1 MIAFLRGVLVQK
13 DLTSIALDVSG
24 VGYSLGISGA
34 TYASM
39 PDLGTELCIH
49 THLQVRE
56 DAFVLFGFA
65 TLEEL
70 EMFKKLI
77 SVSGIGPKVALS
89 ALSALSIDSLRMAC
103 INQDVSLLT
112 KVPGLGKKTAGRLV
126 LELKD
131 AFNLSLSDAPA
142 PLCASTR
149 LQMSAK
155 TMACEALLSLG
166 FSQVEVQ
173 GVLDGLDDSLEE
185 EQLIAQ
191 ALRQLG
197 SR

>member
-13 DLTSIALDVSG
+13 DLTNIALDVSG
-24 VGYSLGISGA
+24 VGYSLGISSA
-34 TYASM
+34 TYASL
-39 PDLGTELCIH
+39 PDLGTELCIY

-131 AFNLSLSDAPA
+131 AFNLSLSDTSV
-142 PLCASTR
+142 PLSASAK

-155 TMACEALLSLG
+155 TMAGEALLSLG
-166 FSQVEVQ
+166 FSQAEVQ
-173 GVLDGLDDSLEE
+173 SVLESLDDSLGE

-197 SR
+197 SS